1 MVGEPSDPRLA
12 KYRLGRVLGAGG
24 MGEVRLAHDEVLN
37 RDVAIKFISPE
48 HAGDAEWARRLV
60 REARSAAALDHPAIC
75 SVYEVNADP
84 GHPPFI
90 VMQYVEGETLG
101 SKIRRTPLEP
111 RDALRL
117 TAQIADA
124 LATAHRRGIVHRDL
138 KPDNVMITES
148 GHPKLLDFG
157 IARVTALAGHDA
169 VETRTS
175 LTVEGSI
182 AGTPS
187 YMSPEQIEQRSID
200 GRSDLF
206 SLGCVL
212 YECLTGRPAFTGA
225 TTIEICAA
233 VLHVHPP
240 PPSAVRPDLTDRY
253 DELCRRLLA
262 KDPAQRFQSAE
273 ELLGAIQILLPTTD
287 VPSGNTNRRGLRPLP
302 RRIDRR
308 TVAGGLAAALL
319 VAGAS
324 GAWWYRS
331 TRVVPP
337 APEAAR
343 WYDQGV
349 EHLRNAAYHSARKA
363 FEEAV
368 RLSPAFPQAYT
379 RLAEAHI
386 ELDEESEAKD
396 ALLNVDRSKLGPD
409 DRHRYDAVNA
419 LATGKPDVAVAAY
432 RLLAAGSRADAGAWV
447 DLGRAQSLATLPLE
461 ARVSFERAL
470 QIEGQYPAAHLQM
483 AILDA
488 DAGRREE
495 ALARL
500 ADAERLYRAASDLEG
515 EAEAVLR
522 SGTLLA
528 TLNEVDRAQKTLT
541 RALSLAAAQQNR
553 SQQIRGEIGLA
564 TIKAA
569 QGDLTG
575 AEKQASAAV
584 NRALDARMDAVA
596 ANGLVDLAI
605 VLMRKQEFPEAI
617 KHLQHA
623 ALLSQRRRAP
633 RSSLRA
639 RLQLAS
645 AMVSNGQSAEGGA
658 AAEAMLPELR
668 EAGYVRWEM
677 TALSIAARAHENL
690 GTLVRARELT
700 ADALSLAEKLGD
712 ERQYA
717 IALDNLAGQLTALG
731 ALPEA
736 LAYRERRE
744 AIHRRQKDN
753 FSLGF
758 DLQTR
763 AELLIRLGRGPEAE
777 VVLRELEAGA
787 AAGIEV
793 FRQRARRVKLLRAL
807 QATID
812 EQFSEAAR
820 LAFDVVR
827 AGSGAADSTTQ
838 FSVLLL
844 DHALSRGARP
854 PGQWTRP
861 TDLQRLSNAHVR
873 EMRYWQLA
881 VLGARGDHAAAV
893 ASAQAALKEF
903 ATSLSFEDRWRIA
916 AAGSAAAARLGDR
929 QQAPALAAVA
939 TKSLDELRAS
949 WKTDADRYLKRP
961 DLVRLR
967 VQAGM
972 LPSTR

>member
-37 RDVAIKFISPE
+37 RDVAIKFISPD
-48 HAGDAEWARRLV
+48 HAADSDWARRLV

-75 SVYEVNADP
+75 AVYEVNADP
-84 GHPPFI
+84 GHSPFI

-101 SKIRRTPLEP
+101 SKIRRAPMEP

-138 KPDNVMITES
+138 KPENVMITDS

-157 IARVTALAGHDA
+157 IARITALAGHETI
-169 VETRTS
+169 ETRTS
-175 LTVEGSI
+175 LTVEGSFV
-182 AGTPS
+182 GTPS

-240 PPSAVRPDLTDRY
+240 PPSAVRPELTDRY

-262 KDPAQRFQSAE
+262 KDPSQRFQSAE
-273 ELLGAIQILLPTTD
+273 ELLGALQILLPTTD
-287 VPSGNTNRRGLRPLP
+287 VPSRNTNSRGLRPP
-302 RRIDRR
+302 HRTMSRRK
-308 TVAGGLAAALL
+308 VAGGLAAALL

-331 TRVVPP
+331 TRGVM

-363 FEEAV
+363 FEEAI

-379 RLAEAHI
+379 RLAEAQI

-396 ALLNVDRSKLGPD
+396 ALLNVDRSTLGPD

-432 RLLAAGSRADAGAWV
+432 RLLATGSRADAGAWV
-447 DLGRAQSLATLPLE
+447 DLGRAQSLANLPLE
-461 ARVSFERAL
+461 ARVSFARAL
-470 QIEGQYPAAHLQM
+470 EIGGQYPAAHLQM

-515 EAEAVLR
+515 EAEAILR

-569 QGDLTG
+569 RGDLTG
-575 AEKQASAAV
+575 AEKQATAAV
-584 NRALDARMDAVA
+584 NRALDARLDAVA

-645 AMVSNGQSAEGGA
+645 AMVSNGQSAQGGA
-658 AAEAMLPELR
+658 TAETMLPELR
-668 EAGYVRWEM
+668 QAGYVRWEM

-690 GTLVRARELT
+690 GSLARARELT
-700 ADALSLAEKLGD
+700 AGALSLAEKLGD

-753 FSLGF
+753 GSLVF

-763 AELLIRLGRGPEAE
+763 AELLIRLGRAPEAE

-812 EQFSEAAR
+812 EQFEQAAR

-827 AGSGAADSTTQ
+827 VGAAAADSTTQ

-844 DHALSRGARP
+844 DHALSRGARS
-854 PGQWTRP
+854 PGRWTRP
-861 TDLQRLSNAHVR
+861 PDLQRLSNAQVR
-873 EMRYWQLA
+873 EMRYWRLA
-881 VLGARGDHAAAV
+881 VLAARGEDAATV

-916 AAGSAAAARLGDR
+916 AAGSAAAARLGDP
-929 QQAPALAAVA
+929 QQASALAAVA
-939 TKSLDELRAS
+939 TKSLDELRSS
-949 WKTDADRYLKRP
+949 WKTDAYGYLKRR

-967 VQAGM
+967 VQAG
-972 LPSTR
+972 LLSSTR